1 MKRKRGRPR
10 ILDSPGDLEAAFFQ
24 PNNDHC
30 HNNGKMSLHHPSST
44 LSSSTPST
52 KIGDVSS
59 SLHASTSGDVAAGD
73 FPPWASD
80 SPMFATMGD
89 EPTPGGPL
97 TEERIA
103 TLGIVKMND
112 YVKTGTRQQFW
123 EEYYVRVVMQVR
135 LGFNLVCALNDVV
148 PNFKEFKR
156 FTPIEI
162 KIPFESHFG
171 MIGNVL
177 IKKIV
182 TTT

>member
-10 ILDSPGDLEAAFFQ
+10 LLDSPGDLEGAFFP
-24 PNNDHC
+24 PNGDHS
-30 HNNGKMSLHHPSST
+30 HNSGKMSLHHPSST
-44 LSSSTPST
+44 LSSSTPAT

-59 SLHASTSGDVAAGD
+59 SSHASTSGDVAAGD

-80 SPMFATMGD
+80 TPMFATMGD

-123 EEYYVRVVMQVR
+123 EEYYVRVVMQVHS
-135 LGFNLVCALNDVV
+135 VC
-148 PNFKEFKR
+148 
-156 FTPIEI
+156 
-162 KIPFESHFG
+162 
-171 MIGNVL
+171 
-177 IKKIV
+177 
-182 TTT
+182 